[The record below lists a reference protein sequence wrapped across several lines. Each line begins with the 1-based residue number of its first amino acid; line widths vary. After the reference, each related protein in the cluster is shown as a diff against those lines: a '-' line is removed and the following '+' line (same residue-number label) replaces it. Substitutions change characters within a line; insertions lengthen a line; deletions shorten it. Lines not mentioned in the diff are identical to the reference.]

1 MPTAA
6 RCMKPSAANS
16 MSKIKRTLITF
27 AVWLGVQ
34 IIALIAFP
42 RTDSMMAPMLL
53 TSDAAII
60 LALWALKYFKVSDM
74 FKAVPLKI
82 FLASMVLGYASL
94 YAVEIIQSQ
103 FDIPNILDD
112 VFDLL
117 VHSACGFVAICLIG
131 PVMEELMMRRI
142 ILSEMREATGR
153 NWIAI
158 LISAMLFSIMHGNPI
173 QIVFAL
179 PAGILLGWLYC
190 ITGSLTVPICVH
202 IMNNTLSFI
211 TMRNGA
217 DEPMSLSDPYTQI
230 KLAAALLVTASMLI
244 WMVGFYRRRKKV
256 TEQ

>member
-1 MPTAA
+1 
-6 RCMKPSAANS
+6 

-34 IIALIAFP
+34 IIALLIFP
-42 RTDSMMAPMLL
+42 RTGSMMAPMLL
-53 TSDAAII
+53 TSDATVI
-60 LALWALKYFKVSDM
+60 LVLWALRYFKVSDM
-74 FKAVPLKI
+74 FKAVPLKM
-82 FLASMVLGYASL
+82 FLASLVLGYASL

-103 FDIPNILDD
+103 FDIPNLLDD
-112 VFDLL
+112 VFDTL
-117 VHSACGFVAICLIG
+117 VHSACGCVAICLIG
-131 PVMEELMMRRI
+131 PLMEELMMRRI

-153 NWIAI
+153 KWIAI
-158 LISAMLFSIMHGNPI
+158 LISAILFSLMHGNPI

-190 ITGSLTVPICVH
+190 FTGSLAVPICVH

-217 DEPMSLSDPYTQI
+217 DEPMSLSDPYTQV

-244 WMVGFYRRRKKV
+244 WMVGFYRRKEV
-256 TEQ
+256 TER